1 MKILAKADDQELIR
15 AFRQGN
21 DGAFQVLMNR
31 HKSQLYYVIF
41 CLVRDN
47 HTAEDMLQEVF
58 FKIIKSIKDDQYNEE
73 GRFLPWASRIASNL
87 CLDYLRKVKRR
98 PRLVSDEKAAIK
110 AMPAEEGFEHKMIS
124 LQTNTHLNEAL
135 DYLPED
141 QRKVI
146 FFRHFEEM
154 SFKDIALVTNTSVS
168 TAIGRMRYGLINLR
182 KIIDQKQALFC
193 R

>member
-1 MKILAKADDQELIR
+1 
-15 AFRQGN
+15 
-21 DGAFQVLMNR
+21 
-31 HKSQLYYVIF
+31 
-41 CLVRDN
+41 
-47 HTAEDMLQEVF
+47 
-58 FKIIKSIKDDQYNEE
+58 
-73 GRFLPWASRIASNL
+73 
-87 CLDYLRKVKRR
+87 LRKVKRR

-110 AMPAEEGFEHKMIS
+110 AMPAEEGFEHKLIS

-135 DYLPED
+135 DYLPEA

-182 KIIDQKQALFC
+182 KIIDRKQALFC